1 VVAGVQAVPGAW
13 VHGEAG
19 SRDEV
24 RGLAAGQVDRRGR
37 VLVAVDDQGRDLDL
51 LQFGPHVSVGVEPV
65 RFQQDGQGRV
75 HDHPGCPVDQAP
87 RSSGARAEV
96 GPGRLEVRAPFR
108 DVGGHRLVVR
118 LDQHRVNTVRVVRG
132 PAHQRCCRRHQD
144 QAGNTRIAVAGEV
157 ADDFLGSERVGD
169 EGDAPQLTMLDH
181 GGQVI
186 GHGVDVVAGGGPV
199 GPAVAAP
206 VVQHAPEPGGR
217 ERGDL
222 VIPLIRA
229 QPPGMGEH
237 HRRAAAPLG
246 DEQAGA
252 VGGFDEGHVLVLSV
266 VPAGDN
272 LRRPGTGR
280 PLAILRR
287 GSPAGDYLRGSD
299 DAASAAARHSG

>member
-1 VVAGVQAVPGAW
+1 MVAGVQAVPGAW

-19 SRDEV
+19 SGYQF
-24 RGLAAGQVDRRGR
+24 RGLAAGQADRRGP
-37 VLVAVDDQGRDLDL
+37 VLVTVDDQGRDLDL
-51 LQFGPHVSVGVEPV
+51 PQFGAHVNVGVEPV
-65 RFQQDGQGRV
+65 RFQQHMQGRV

-118 LDQHRVNTVRVVRG
+118 LDQRRVNTVWVVRG
-132 PAHQRCCRRHQD
+132 PAHQRGRRRDQD
-144 QAGNTRIAVAGEV
+144 HAGNPRITVAGEV
-157 ADDFLGSERVGD
+157 ADDFLGPERVGD
-169 EGDAPQLTMLDH
+169 EGDALQIKMLDH

-206 VVQHAPEPGGR
+206 VIQHAPQPGGR

-222 VIPLIRA
+222 IVPLIRP

-237 HRRAAAPLG
+237 HRRPAAPLG
-246 DEQAGA
+246 NEQAGA
-252 VGGFDEGHVLVLSV
+252 VGGFDERHVFVL
-266 VPAGDN
+266 
-272 LRRPGTGR
+272 RGTG
-280 PLAILRR
+280 
-287 GSPAGDYLRGSD
+287 G
-299 DAASAAARHSG
+299 